1 MSNED
6 IPPSTNQQQE
16 DQIGFSEFAS
26 GLDAILNDQLGTA
39 PDPQQL
45 GVQAP
50 EDQPKSLEDFIS
62 KKAQGQILPND
73 DLLRNMIREEVVN
86 EPVDIEDP
94 EGNNKKNEIRTSK
107 KTVGQNNDAPEHDKS
122 IKMLC
127 EMHGAPAAFF
137 SQKEDRYVCFKCL
150 VNSEQLLYIDKSYK
164 HEMEDFERI
173 KSLTEEAIKSNI
185 KNTTIIATWKCEL
198 RKSLMKVRNRY
209 IRHIDNFIYQFSA
222 VFKNVDKT
230 SELAKFEGED
240 KKLTAQTD
248 DLHTKY
254 LEIMKIFNNIAN
266 SSAQKRIN
274 YIDHVKQHMRLIEK
288 KVREQDAY
296 IKSQAKILKEAIDK
310 TVSLDGVEEKI
321 ESKLIKYLTKESNKN
336 KKTNRMS
343 QVVNPANMDDTTTIF
358 QVASKEQQNRGHKD
372 ERRMFTGQGVQ
383 NDYGAVNPK
392 LLESMELSV
401 IQQNPISLDTQ
412 YNDSQIDK
420 ELLGQLSHPSRA
432 AGVPKAQEAKIHK
445 YKHKGLNSLYFL
457 PSNSQSIFLLDF
469 KR

>member
-1 MSNED
+1 M
-6 IPPSTNQQQE
+6 
-16 DQIGFSEFAS
+16 
-26 GLDAILNDQLGTA
+26 
-39 PDPQQL
+39 
-45 GVQAP
+45 
-50 EDQPKSLEDFIS
+50 
-62 KKAQGQILPND
+62 
-73 DLLRNMIREEVVN
+73 
-86 EPVDIEDP
+86 
-94 EGNNKKNEIRTSK
+94 
-107 KTVGQNNDAPEHDKS
+107 
-122 IKMLC
+122 
-127 EMHGAPAAFF
+127 
-137 SQKEDRYVCFKCL
+137 
-150 VNSEQLLYIDKSYK
+150 YIDKSYK

-372 ERRMFTGQGVQ
+372 ERRMFTGQGV
-383 NDYGAVNPK
+383 
-392 LLESMELSV
+392 
-401 IQQNPISLDTQ
+401 
-412 YNDSQIDK
+412 
-420 ELLGQLSHPSRA
+420 
-432 AGVPKAQEAKIHK
+432 
-445 YKHKGLNSLYFL
+445 
-457 PSNSQSIFLLDF
+457 
-469 KR
+469 